1 VQIDVER
8 LVSDPHSPATQLD
21 RFAIGIQDYFIV
33 LESPNQRPT
42 ISLLSAV
49 GRATSWTWF
58 PDRGK
63 FRAES
68 AAQDTDWTE
77 LPIGGGKELRAADR
91 TGACFLL
98 YRSQLAI
105 GFTHWFSDSPFTA
118 LALR

>member
-68 AAQDTDWTE
+68 SAQDTDWTE